1 MHSLQLLRVHCC
13 EDQVGVIP
21 SSAFLTGRDATP
33 LFERGDGFRLLPA
46 VSEAFD
52 QLAGD
57 AAAAGFELRIASAHR
72 DFPRQLMIFNG
83 KARGERPVFDDRGA
97 PVDLA
102 ALEPYEQLSAILRFS
117 ALPGG
122 SRHHWG
128 TEVDVYDAAAVPA
141 GYRVSLT
148 EAEVCAGGPFD
159 PLHCWLDGQIAAG
172 RSHGFFRPYDG
183 DRGGVAPERWHLS
196 FAPLSLSFSEQM
208 DAELLAACWDGLS
221 DGELAHRKLLLERL
235 PLLVEQYL
243 YRVAPVPAGV
253 SRDQR

>member
-1 MHSLQLLRVHCC
+1 
-13 EDQVGVIP
+13 VIA
-21 SSAFLTGRDATP
+21 SSAFLTGRDETP

-46 VSEAFD
+46 VSAAFD
-52 QLAGD
+52 RLAGD

-72 DFPRQLMIFNG
+72 SFDRQLLIFNG
-83 KARGERPVFDDRGA
+83 KARGERPVIDDRGA

-102 ALEPYEQLSAILRFS
+102 ALESCEQLAAILRFS

-128 TEVDVYDAAAVPA
+128 TEVDVYDAAAVAA

-148 EAEVCAGGPFD
+148 EAEVCTGGPFD
-159 PLHCWLDGQIAAG
+159 PFHCWLDGQIAAG
-172 RSHGFFRPYDG
+172 RSHGFFRPYDR

-196 FAPLSLSFSEQM
+196 FAPLSQAFSEQV
-208 DAELLAACWDGLS
+208 DADLLAACWSGLR
-221 DGELAHRKLLLERL
+221 DGEIAYRDLLLARL
-235 PLLVEQYL
+235 PLLVDQYL
-243 YRVAPVPAGV
+243 RRVAPVPPAV